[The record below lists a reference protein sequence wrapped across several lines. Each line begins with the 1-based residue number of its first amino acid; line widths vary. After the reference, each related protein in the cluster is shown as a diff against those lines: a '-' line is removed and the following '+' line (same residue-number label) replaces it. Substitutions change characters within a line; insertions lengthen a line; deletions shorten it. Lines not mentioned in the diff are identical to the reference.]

1 MHSRRA
7 RGRFVAV
14 LVLVA
19 SLAGAAQASAAV
31 SPSPIV
37 RPFAVRYAINT
48 NGDIAM
54 AANTLLTCPAGA
66 IETQTQVGCSDVQA
80 GGQGDD
86 NYFDMRY
93 VDVDGDP
100 ATFDS
105 SSANLGVPAGATV
118 LFAGLYWGA
127 ALDQGETLPLQCDPA
142 QPRTGNPA
150 ANPAVAGSVWL
161 EGPGTGGY
169 IPVNASVFDTYTED
183 LGCAAPGVE
192 ERTRYQGFADVTAL
206 VKAGGGGTYTV
217 ANVQAGTGADR
228 HAGWSLV
235 VAYQDA
241 SQHAR
246 NLTIFDGFGQ
256 VALAANV
263 PITVSGFKTPLTGAV
278 NTQIGLVTYEG
289 DRTLTGDGIRLNG
302 TSLSDAAHPVGNFF
316 DSSISKLGVPVTTS
330 TPNYDNQLGFD
341 SALLAVPAGVV
352 PNGATSATIDLG
364 TAMDRYLQGVVY
376 FRTDIYAPEMV
387 VHKTVT
393 DVNGGDVNPGDVL
406 QYDISSTNTGQSAA
420 FDSRIDDAIPAHTTF
435 VPGSLKI
442 VSSPGN
448 IAGDKTD
455 PTDADQ
461 AEYDAGANA
470 LRFRVGAGATALN
483 AGDPLHNPDGG
494 GVIAPNESFS
504 VRFSVVVA
512 PGTADGTQILNTA
525 ILSSKD
531 ENGIDYTSVASAPAI
546 VAVRG
551 VPDVTIDKSHT
562 GAFVRGQQG
571 TFSLVVS
578 NVGGR
583 ATSGSVVIDD
593 TLPGGLAVVGAS
605 GANWACSVDT
615 TANSLHCARSDPL
628 AVGAAYEPVS
638 VVVKVLE
645 SAPDTIVNTGVTGGG
660 SETNTSNNSDSDTVT
675 VTSNGDV
682 AILKSVTPT
691 TTPPARNVTYTMVV
705 KNNGPS
711 TAQDVKVA
719 DPLPAGMTFV
729 SVTPSAC
736 GLDGTVV
743 RCSLGALAKDQSVT
757 ITLVSGVPLSLA
769 GKTRT
774 NEASVSSST
783 PDSDLTNN
791 KSRATIT
798 VTGAPRSKLAIRK
811 SARPTAVALRGDNAP
826 KVVFTIVLSV
836 PSAVDA
842 KHVDVCDRLPVG
854 MTFVS
859 APNAT
864 FSNGRACW
872 HLAVAK
878 AHSSREFTITASVDK
893 NFAGATLE
901 NVVVATAGNAGR
913 ASAKATVDVGHT
925 QGATSRKKRAGVTG

>member
-1 MHSRRA
+1 MARA
-7 RGRFVAV
+7 WLVAVALFVAG
-14 LVLVA
+14 
-19 SLAGAAQASAAV
+19 LAGAAQASAAI

-66 IETQTQVGCSDVQA
+66 LETQTQVACGDVQA

-93 VDVDGDP
+93 VDVDADP

-105 SSANLGVPAGATV
+105 SSAKLGVPAGATV

-142 QPRTGNPA
+142 QPRTGSGA

-161 EGPGTGGY
+161 QGPGTGGY
-169 IPVNASVFDTYTED
+169 VPVNASAFDTYTED

-256 VALAANV
+256 VALGADV

-278 NTQIGLVTYEG
+278 NTQVGLVTYEG

-302 TSLSDAAHPVGNFF
+302 TSLADAAHPADNFF
-316 DSSISKLGVPVTTS
+316 DSSISQLGAPVTTS
-330 TPNYDNQLGFD
+330 TPSYDNQLGFD

-387 VHKTVT
+387 LHKTVT
-393 DVNGGDVNPGDVL
+393 DINGGEVNPGDVL
-406 QYDISSTNTGQSAA
+406 QYDISSTNTGLGAA

-442 VSSPGN
+442 VDSPGS

-461 AEYDAGANA
+461 AEYDGGTNRV
-470 LRFRVGAGATALN
+470 RFRIGAGATSLG

-494 GVIAPNESFS
+494 GIIAPGESFS
-504 VRFSVVVA
+504 VRFSVLVA
-512 PGTADGTQILNTA
+512 PATPDGTQIVNTA

-546 VAVRG
+546 VAIRG

-562 GAFVRGQQG
+562 GDFVRGQQG

-593 TLPGGLAVVGAS
+593 ALPGGLALVGA
-605 GANWACSVDT
+605 GGPNWSCTVDT
-615 TANSLHCARSDPL
+615 TANSLHCERSDALP
-628 AVGAAYEPVS
+628 AGAAYEPVS
-638 VVVKVLE
+638 VVVNVLE
-645 SAPDTIVNTGVTGGG
+645 SAPDIIVNTGVTGGG
-660 SETNTSNNSDSDTVT
+660 GETNTSNNRDSDTVT
-675 VTSNGDV
+675 VTSSGDV
-682 AILKSVTPT
+682 AIVKSVTPA
-691 TTPPARNVTYTMVV
+691 TTPPAKSVTYTMVV

-711 TAQDVKVA
+711 TAQDVKVV
-719 DPLPAGMTFV
+719 DPLPAGMTYV
-729 SVTPSAC
+729 SVTPAAC

-743 RCSLGALAKDQSVT
+743 RCSLGALAAGQSVT

-774 NEASVSSST
+774 NEATVSSST

-791 KSRATIT
+791 KSRATVK
-798 VTGAPRSKLAIRK
+798 VTGAPRSKLSVRK
-811 SARPTAVALRGDNAP
+811 SADPAAVSLHGDNSP
-826 KVVFTIVLSV
+826 SVVFTIVLSV

-842 KHVDVCDRLPVG
+842 KGVDVCDRLPAG
-854 MTFVS
+854 MTFVA
-859 APNAT
+859 APSAT

-878 AHSSREFTITASVDK
+878 AHSSHAFTITAAVDK
-893 NFAGATLE
+893 DFAGATLE
-901 NVVVATAGNAGR
+901 NVVVATAANAGR
-913 ASAKATVDVGHT
+913 VSDSASVEVGHSL
-925 QGATSRKKRAGVTG
+925 GATSGKKHAGVTG